1 MKNQS
6 TVKRMKWFGNLIYRT
21 AWRKNLLIILLMSTA
36 WSCTKEVSEPIQ
48 LRTPSRPEVMTVS
61 TIVDEYTY
69 AQCCGKIAWKF
80 WFTIP
85 RKAENDMRVWYNWK
99 QKNEQT
105 DHTFYAD
112 IKKGNDYG
120 GMATMIDVL
129 GDIEYIRLVKVE
141 GTNRK
146 FNLLHVK

>member
-1 MKNQS
+1 MKHQN
-6 TVKRMKWFGNLIYRT
+6 KLI
-21 AWRKNLLIILLMSTA
+21 AVLSILVIVFALMLL
-36 WSCTKEVSEPIQ
+36 SCSKEVSKPIE
-48 LRTPSRPEVMTVS
+48 LRTPSRPEVMTVNAM
-61 TIVDEYTY
+61 IDEYTY
-69 AQCCGKIAWKF
+69 ASCCGKIAWKF
-80 WFTIP
+80 WFIIP
-85 RKAENDMRVWYNWK
+85 RKAENDFRVWYNWK

-105 DHTFYAD
+105 AHEFYVD

-141 GTNRK
+141 GTDRK